1 MTGGGFGGAIVM
13 LARAGEGRAAAERI
27 AAAYGAQVGRQ
38 ATILS
43 PLAVEPTAIERR
55 VAVLQTRQ
63 SGRTTGSPPAG
74 PARAAAC
81 RALAAVAD
89 GHRTPTRSTP
99 VNAIRLVL
107 ADDHATIRDAL
118 KLLLSGQ
125 PDLQVVGEAVDGQ
138 QAIDAAVAL
147 KPDVLLMD
155 VSMPGLNGL
164 QATAAVRQRA
174 PGVKVLTLTRHA
186 EESYLGELLRAGA
199 AGYALKQSS
208 SAELINAI
216 RTVASG
222 RPYLDPELNHGL
234 MGLFVQGRTFRKP
247 PDLTPRET
255 EVLRLTAW
263 GHSNKEIASRLG
275 LSVKTV
281 EVHKTNGMRKLG
293 MNSRLQL
300 VRYALLRNWF
310 QDS

>member
-1 MTGGGFGGAIVM
+1 M
-13 LARAGEGRAAAERI
+13 
-27 AAAYGAQVGRQ
+27 
-38 ATILS
+38 
-43 PLAVEPTAIERR
+43 
-55 VAVLQTRQ
+55 
-63 SGRTTGSPPAG
+63 
-74 PARAAAC
+74 
-81 RALAAVAD
+81 
-89 GHRTPTRSTP
+89 
-99 VNAIRLVL
+99 NAIRLVL

-138 QAIDAAVAL
+138 QAVDAAVAL

-263 GHSNKEIASRLG
+263 GHSNKEIASQLG

-310 QDS
+310 QDSLARSGLSLREIPHQISGGPIAPRERFAHALPSAPPTGKRREACPWNARCDR

>member
-1 MTGGGFGGAIVM
+1 M
-13 LARAGEGRAAAERI
+13 
-27 AAAYGAQVGRQ
+27 
-38 ATILS
+38 
-43 PLAVEPTAIERR
+43 
-55 VAVLQTRQ
+55 
-63 SGRTTGSPPAG
+63 
-74 PARAAAC
+74 
-81 RALAAVAD
+81 
-89 GHRTPTRSTP
+89 
-99 VNAIRLVL
+99 NAIRLVL
-107 ADDHATIRDAL
+107 ADDHATIREAL

-125 PDLQVVGEAVDGQ
+125 PDLKVVGEAVDGQ

-155 VSMPGLNGL
+155 VSMPGINGL

-263 GHSNKEIASRLG
+263 GYSNKEIASRLG

-310 QDS
+310 QDIRTIALELACPGDPTGISTAPSRLARASRMLFLRPTGWEGKGRHVRGTPVAIADHRRRPRQCRSSSRAARTLGPRRPHRRRGAHG

>member
-1 MTGGGFGGAIVM
+1 M
-13 LARAGEGRAAAERI
+13 
-27 AAAYGAQVGRQ
+27 
-38 ATILS
+38 
-43 PLAVEPTAIERR
+43 
-55 VAVLQTRQ
+55 
-63 SGRTTGSPPAG
+63 
-74 PARAAAC
+74 
-81 RALAAVAD
+81 
-89 GHRTPTRSTP
+89 
-99 VNAIRLVL
+99 NAIRLVL

-310 QDS
+310 QDTVAALGRWLYGNPHPDQRRPHSASRALRACSSFRLPPAGKASDAMSVDPPLRSLIIDDDPAVPIGFARCSNAGATTSASPARRARLKS

>member
-1 MTGGGFGGAIVM
+1 MPRTKARGNALLPPRRTTRARRNASGSEDNPALHAIWDVVAQIPRSSVWTYGDV
-13 LARAGEGRAAAERI
+13 AREAGLPGRA
-27 AAAYGAQVGRQ
+27 RQ
-38 ATILS
+38 
-43 PLAVEPTAIERR
+43 
-55 VAVLQTRQ
+55 
-63 SGRTTGSPPAG
+63 
-74 PARAAAC
+74 
-81 RALAAVAD
+81 
-89 GHRTPTRSTP
+89 
-99 VNAIRLVL
+99 
-107 ADDHATIRDAL
+107 
-118 KLLLSGQ
+118 
-125 PDLQVVGEAVDGQ
+125 
-138 QAIDAAVAL
+138 
-147 KPDVLLMD
+147 
-155 VSMPGLNGL
+155 
-164 QATAAVRQRA
+164 
-174 PGVKVLTLTRHA
+174 
-186 EESYLGELLRAGA
+186 

-263 GHSNKEIASRLG
+263 GHSNKEIASQLG

-310 QDS
+310 QDT